1 MKVAIHKDYYKI
13 NQFNDKYLQILEY
26 NGIDYQ
32 VVDINEDDFWRKIE
46 GADLFIYRWF
56 HFDNDRMLSRAVM
69 PVIENTL
76 GIKTFPDMN
85 TSWHF
90 DDKIKQYYLLKQ
102 NGFPY
107 TDSWIFWQKEPALNW
122 LKTTEFPVIFKL
134 KGGAGSSNVIKVDN
148 KKTAEKLIGIMF
160 GKGVISGRIPISNS
174 IYKSDIKTNLKY
186 SLRSLLKKIIR
197 IIEGADTTPMWRK
210 HKNYVMFQKYLPK
223 NDFDTRITVIGNR
236 AFGFRRINRTNDF
249 RASGSGKLDHD
260 RTKIDLKFVE
270 LAFEISKKLKFQSMA
285 YDFLY
290 NEQGGIEICEI
301 SYSFQD
307 KAVYN
312 CPGYWDEQLSWHE
325 GHYLPQYCQL
335 CDLLDQPDLKQPEII
350 DFSF

>member
-1 MKVAIHKDYYKI
+1 MKVLIHKDYYKI
-13 NQFNDKYLQILEY
+13 NQFNEKYLQILEY
-26 NGIDYQ
+26 NGLNCQ
-32 VVDINEDDFWRKIE
+32 TVDINENDFWDKLRN
-46 GADLFIYRWF
+46 ADLFIYRWF
-56 HFDNDRMLSRAVM
+56 HFDNDRMLARAIM

-76 GIKTFPDMN
+76 NIKTFPDLN

-107 TDSWIFWQKEPALNW
+107 TESWIFWQKEAALRWLEQAELPA
-122 LKTTEFPVIFKL
+122 IFKL
-134 KGGAGSSNVIKVDN
+134 KGGAGSSNVIKVND
-148 KKTAEKLIGIMF
+148 KKTAGKLINIMF
-160 GKGVISGRIPISNS
+160 GKGVISGRIPLSNS
-174 IYKSDIKTNLKY
+174 IYKNDVKISIKH
-186 SLRSLLKKIIR
+186 SLESFVKRFLRK
-197 IIEGADTTPMWRK
+197 IEGIDTTPMWSR
-210 HKNYVMFQKYLPK
+210 HKNYILFQKYLPK

-249 RASGSGKLDHD
+249 RASGSGILDHD
-260 RTKIDLKFVE
+260 NAKIDIKCVE
-270 LAFEISKKLKFQSMA
+270 LAFRISKKLKFQSMA

-312 CPGYWDEQLSWHE
+312 CPGYWDNELNWHE
-325 GHYLPQYCQL
+325 GHFLPQYCQL
-335 CDLLDQPDLKQPEII
+335 FDLLGLDDLKQPDKIE
-350 DFSF
+350 F